1 MSEVIENNQYL
12 DKKLKIACEAMGVV
26 LSSEKRQKLIDYLN
40 NLLKWNK
47 TYNLTAIR
55 NPEQGLIH
63 HIFDSL
69 SVVAPLK
76 KYFEIKKIEAPKI
89 MDVGSGGGLPGSV
102 LAIALDQARI
112 TCVDTVEKKTSFIR
126 QMASVLKLNNLE
138 AIHSRVENIE
148 PAHADLVISR
158 AFASLEDFADLSGR
172 HVKQDGILVGMKG
185 KNPGEEIEALINKGQ
200 WKIEKIESLLVPE
213 LQADRCLVW
222 MERKGRK

>member
-1 MSEVIENNQYL
+1 MSEVKGYSDNF
-12 DKKLKIACEAMGVV
+12 DTKLSIACNTMGIV

-55 NPEQGLIH
+55 NPEQGLIQ

-89 MDVGSGGGLPGSV
+89 MDVGSGGGLPGAV
-102 LAIALDQARI
+102 LAIAFDHAHI

-126 QMASVLKLNNLE
+126 QVASVLKLNNLE

-148 PAHADLVISR
+148 PANADIVISR
-158 AFASLEDFADLSGR
+158 AFASLEDFADLSGC
-172 HVKQDGILVGMKG
+172 HVKQDGMLVGMKG
-185 KNPGEEIEALINKGQ
+185 KNPGEEIDALINKGQ
-200 WKIEKIESLLVPE
+200 WKIEKIESLLVPD